1 MRHLQSLLL
10 LSNWALASSVSIKVP
25 LNASRRILRPDL
37 YGYSIEPVSLDPYLK
52 STLASTVLG
61 HIAEI
66 AGVPAPIR
74 VGGNI
79 ADQTVFDKTL
89 PVPSQALPND
99 TVVEVLKVQE
109 SWYNGWTDYFPTGTD
124 FIYTLN
130 LRNESSSWT
139 NAMQQAEAAIRHL
152 GPQLSLLELGNEIDH
167 YISKGWRTQ
176 AWNTSTYT
184 AQWKRLTHQL
194 TTAPFYRN
202 TTHKPRFQAAVF
214 ADPPWV
220 PDQHDEIDDFD
231 IANVTR
237 AGLINPHLIESY
249 AMHLYPQSTC
259 DAPREARLSLN
270 LLSNHNVIWTNIS
283 QYIPQVAAAERAHA
297 RLTLG
302 ETNSASCSGRSGISD
317 TFGAALWATDYVLAA
332 ASIGMDQVYFHLGHT
347 SEYSAFTPL
356 AYDYKGESL
365 VAGVRAHFMSHV
377 FLAHVVGD
385 GQSNQ
390 QDKQS
395 RKEKKE
401 GQGKTISALPGA
413 ANSSDL
419 AGYAVYGGRADLE
432 KLVFVDLGVWNSSE
446 GVTNPSTLRATDS
459 NSTSVGER
467 PTRTVE
473 VKTGWTS
480 GAKVD
485 VLRLQGP
492 GTNAKSGV
500 TVSGLE
506 VDVLTGALVGE
517 KREEQLVVGR
527 GGVMEFELQQAEA
540 ILLEI
545 LKGGG

>member
-10 LSNWALASSVSIKVP
+10 LSNWALASSVSIQVS
-25 LNASRRILRPDL
+25 LNSSRRVLRPDL

-52 STLASTVLG
+52 SPLASTVLG
-61 HIAEI
+61 HIADI

-79 ADQTVFDKTL
+79 ADQTIFDKTL

-99 TVVEVLKVQE
+99 TVVDVLKVQE
-109 SWYNGWTDYFPTGTD
+109 SWYTGWTDYFPQGTN

-152 GPQLSLLELGNEIDH
+152 GPQLSLFELGNEIDH
-167 YISKGWRTQ
+167 YISKGWRDQT
-176 AWNTSTYT
+176 WNTSTYT

-202 TTHKPRFQAAVF
+202 ASHKPLFQAAVF

-231 IANVTR
+231 IINVTR

-249 AMHLYPQSTC
+249 TMHLYPQSSC
-259 DAPREARLSLN
+259 DAPREARLSLD
-270 LLSNHNVIWTNIS
+270 LLSNHSVIWTNIS
-283 QYIPQVAAAERAHA
+283 QYIPQVAAAERAHS

-332 ASIGMDQVYFHLGHT
+332 ASIGMDQVFFHLGHQ

-356 AYDYKGESL
+356 SYEYKGESL
-365 VAGVRAHFMSHV
+365 VAGVRAHFLSHV

-385 GQSNQ
+385 RQQGQQHRRNQ
-390 QDKQS
+390 
-395 RKEKKE
+395 KEEQK
-401 GQGKTISALPGA
+401 KTISALPGA

-419 AGYAVYGGRADLE
+419 AGYAVFGGHADLE

-446 GVTNPSTLRATDS
+446 GLTNPSTLRATDS
-459 NSTSVGER
+459 NFTSVGER
-467 PTRTVE
+467 PTRTVK
-473 VKTGWTS
+473 VKTGWTP

-500 TVSGLE
+500 SVSGLE
-506 VDVLTGALVGE
+506 IDVLTGALVGE
-517 KREEQLVVGR
+517 KREEQLVVGH
-527 GGVMEFELQQAEA
+527 GGVVEFELQQAEA

-545 LKGGG
+545 LKGGS